1 MCLDLYND
9 IYLLFST
16 SLKGVKLD
24 LQDLFLTALNYIIRI
39 IRLVHRPSWRSLPN
53 DVIIIHLTQL
63 YG

>member
-9 IYLLFST
+9 IYFLFST

-24 LQDLFLTALNYIIRI
+24 LQDFFLTALNYIIRI
-39 IRLVHRPSWRSLPN
+39 MHPVHRPSWLSLPN
-53 DVIIIHLTQL
+53 DVRIIHLTQL